1 MLNYNSIQQLGQT
14 YNTLTLIT
22 TKGEDTIYMAE
33 CLKSL
38 KSLYF
43 IFKDEY
49 DSQQKA
55 NEESAEEE
63 IILE

>member
-38 KSLYF
+38 KNLYS